1 MQKVH
6 KSVYD
11 SVYGAVSSCTS
22 CTILNWKILDKSDIW
37 IFFAGERWQGCVCG
51 GVDHSDQE
59 TSTRARPQTQKRW
72 TFNLPNFV
80 HFFSSYSSSPP
91 PPLRLLFCWSSSS
104 VRKGRLVESVPRSPT
119 SILHHECHSFWLLL
133 IIRLAFNTTV
143 ESFSNSE
150 WMNSS
155 WIVHKSLFWEVLQCN
170 VLFQFSVVSHI
181 AMLECLSP
189 SSETFFILFSVHI
202 T

>member
-11 SVYGAVSSCTS
+11 SVNGAVSSCTS
-22 CTILNWKILDKSDIW
+22 STILNCKIWKSNSWQIYIW

-72 TFNLPNFV
+72 TFNLPKFV

-133 IIRLAFNTTV
+133 IIRLAFNTTLQ
-143 ESFSNSE
+143 SFSNGE

-155 WIVHKSLFWEVLQCN
+155 
-170 VLFQFSVVSHI
+170 
-181 AMLECLSP
+181 
-189 SSETFFILFSVHI
+189 
-202 T
+202 